1 MKKKL
6 RGFTLIELMIV
17 VAIIGLLAA
26 IAVPSYQDYTTR
38 AQVSE
43 AFSLNAAFKQG
54 LAEFYSDRGEWP
66 TSLTNIGTTTSGKY
80 VGSIEVNSGG
90 ANVTVTATMNSAG
103 VSSSVADSTFL
114 LISTDGGM
122 QWTCTGGNILAKYRP
137 SSCK

>member
-1 MKKKL
+1 MMKMQE
-6 RGFTLIELMIV
+6 GFTLIELMIV

-80 VGSIEVNSGG
+80 VGSIEVSSGG
-90 ANVTVTATMNSAG
+90 SNVTVTATMKSAG
-103 VSSSVADSTFL
+103 VSSNVTDSTFL
-114 LISTDGGM
+114 LVSTDAGLN
-122 QWTCTGGNILAKYRP
+122 WTCNGGTILSKYRP